1 MCSRITLHRPGG
13 ISVFCRTLDWAVSD
27 EPRLW
32 ALPAGLERRGTP
44 DGDGVQWT
52 SRHASVVVSG
62 WDLLTSEGM
71 NDAGLAAH
79 LLYLADTTLPPDD
92 ARPALGNTMWAQ
104 WVLDTCATVDEAL
117 DACARVRIVD
127 VPARGQSL
135 PLHLALEDRSGDA
148 AVIELLADGP
158 VIHRGDAARVVTNE
172 PPLDEQLAN
181 LSRYDGFGGDLPLPG
196 DVDPA
201 SRFVRGRYFL
211 DHLPAAADAD
221 EALADAVSVIRS
233 MSVPFGAPSEPF
245 GTYPTWWISAGDLV
259 GGTYLLQ
266 STRSPFATWLAV
278 PAACR
283 AGAEHGP
290 LSVDPADPTRGG
302 DVLGAL
308 VPVALA
314 YGAPSRRS

>member
-1 MCSRITLHRPGG
+1 MCSRITLRRPGG

-32 ALPAGLERRGTP
+32 ALPAGLERCGTP
-44 DGDGVQWT
+44 EGDGLRWT

-79 LLYLADTTLPPDD
+79 LLYLADTTLPSVDD
-92 ARPALGNTMWAQ
+92 RAALGNTMWAQ

-117 DACARVRIVD
+117 DAFTGIRIVD

-148 AVIELLADGP
+148 AVIELIGDRP
-158 VIHRGDAARVVTNE
+158 VIHRGDDARVVTNE
-172 PPLDEQLAN
+172 PPLTEQLAN
-181 LSRYDGFGGDLPLPG
+181 LRNYAGFGGDRPLPG

-283 AGAEHGP
+283 AAADCGP
-290 LSVDPADPTRGG
+290 MSMDPTVPARAG

-308 VPVALA
+308 
-314 YGAPSRRS
+314 APADLPY

>member
-1 MCSRITLHRPGG
+1 M
-13 ISVFCRTLDWAVSD
+13 
-27 EPRLW
+27 
-32 ALPAGLERRGTP
+32 
-44 DGDGVQWT
+44 
-52 SRHASVVVSG
+52 VVSG

-79 LLYLADTTLPPDD
+79 LLYLADTTLPPADD
-92 ARPALGNTMWAQ
+92 RPALGNTMWAQ

-117 DACARVRIVD
+117 DAFTGIRIVD
-127 VPARGQSL
+127 MPARGQSL
-135 PLHLALEDRSGDA
+135 PLHLALEDRSGAA
-148 AVIELLADGP
+148 AVIELLAGGP
-158 VIHRGDAARVVTNE
+158 VIHRGDDARVVTNE
-172 PPLDEQLAN
+172 PPLTEQLAN
-181 LSRYDGFGGDLPLPG
+181 LRNYAGFGGDLPLPG

-211 DHLPAAADAD
+211 DHLPAAANSD

-259 GGTYLLQ
+259 GGTYLVQ
-266 STRSPFATWLAV
+266 STRSPFATWLAL

-283 AGAEHGP
+283 AAAADGP
-290 LSVDPADPTRGG
+290 LCVDPSDPTTAG

-308 VPVALA
+308 TPADL
-314 YGAPSRRS
+314 PC

>member
-1 MCSRITLHRPGG
+1 MCSRITLHRRGG

-32 ALPAGLERRGTP
+32 ALPAGIERRGTP
-44 DGDGVQWT
+44 DGDGLRWT

-79 LLYLADTTLPPDD
+79 LLYLADTTLSPADD
-92 ARPALGNTMWAQ
+92 RPALGNTMWAQ
-104 WVLDTCATVDEAL
+104 WVLDTCATVDEAV
-117 DACARVRIVD
+117 DAFADVRIVD

-135 PLHLALEDRSGDA
+135 PLHLALEDRSGAA
-148 AVIELLADGP
+148 AVIELLAGGP
-158 VIHRGDAARVVTNE
+158 VIHRGDDARVVTNE
-172 PPLDEQLAN
+172 PPLTEQLEN
-181 LSRYDGFGGDLPLPG
+181 LRNYAGFGGDLPLPG

-211 DHLPAAADAD
+211 DHMPEAADAD

-259 GGTYLLQ
+259 SGTYVVQ
-266 STRSPFATWLAV
+266 STRSPFAMWLAV

-283 AGAEHGP
+283 AAAARGP
-290 LSVDPADPTRGG
+290 LCVDPSDPTTAG

-308 VPVALA
+308 VPAALP
-314 YGAPSRRS
+314 Y

>member
-1 MCSRITLHRPGG
+1 MCSRITLRRPGG

-32 ALPAGLERRGTP
+32 ALPAGLERCGTP
-44 DGDGVQWT
+44 EGDGLRWT

-79 LLYLADTTLPPDD
+79 LLYLADTTLPSVDD
-92 ARPALGNTMWAQ
+92 RAALGNTMWAQ

-117 DACARVRIVD
+117 DAFTGIRIVD

-148 AVIELLADGP
+148 AVIELIGDRP
-158 VIHRGDAARVVTNE
+158 VIHRGDDARVVTNE
-172 PPLDEQLAN
+172 PPLTEQLAN
-181 LSRYDGFGGDLPLPG
+181 LRNYAGFGGDLPLPG

-283 AGAEHGP
+283 AAADCGP
-290 LSVDPADPTRGG
+290 MSMDPTDPARAG

-308 VPVALA
+308 
-314 YGAPSRRS
+314 APADLPY